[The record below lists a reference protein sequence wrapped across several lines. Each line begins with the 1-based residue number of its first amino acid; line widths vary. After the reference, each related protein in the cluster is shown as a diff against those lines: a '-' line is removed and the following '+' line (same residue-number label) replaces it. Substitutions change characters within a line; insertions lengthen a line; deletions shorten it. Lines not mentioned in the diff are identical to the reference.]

1 MPMTS
6 QNLDPLTSRVYN
18 SVWQLRADAW
28 VSLAEV
34 TRRLVT
40 DPPDSAP
47 NGPGASLPEPAG
59 ADPGA
64 GLPQR
69 VEELLRLLE
78 PIENCWAFPGRSGL
92 SELRRL
98 HRLGDPKALA
108 ARTAELNRALV
119 SGSYRTRRPY
129 FEVLVVGEMDSGEE
143 EGLREQLRRLR
154 RPEDE
159 FRYDI
164 VTVASF
170 EDAVIAALV
179 NFDVQ
184 AVVIRHWFANRSRH
198 DLSMLQRFFH
208 GTAGEG
214 LDDQRLAQRARAL
227 GARLAGLRPQLD
239 LYLITETSAEEIAGQ
254 VAQQFTR
261 VFYTREGL
269 LELHLSILQGVT
281 ERYRTPFFAAL
292 RDYSHRPTG
301 VFHAL
306 PISRGASVTTS
317 HWIPEMADFYGMNI
331 FLGHLRRPG
340 LVARAHGPVARCAG
354 AGGADVRLPSHVLRH

>member
-108 ARTAELNRALV
+108 ARTAE
-119 SGSYRTRRPY
+119 S
-129 FEVLVVGEMDSGEE
+129 
-143 EGLREQLRRLR
+143 
-154 RPEDE
+154 
-159 FRYDI
+159 
-164 VTVASF
+164 
-170 EDAVIAALV
+170 
-179 NFDVQ
+179 
-184 AVVIRHWFANRSRH
+184 
-198 DLSMLQRFFH
+198 
-208 GTAGEG
+208 
-214 LDDQRLAQRARAL
+214 
-227 GARLAGLRPQLD
+227 
-239 LYLITETSAEEIAGQ
+239 
-254 VAQQFTR
+254 
-261 VFYTREGL
+261 
-269 LELHLSILQGVT
+269 
-281 ERYRTPFFAAL
+281 
-292 RDYSHRPTG
+292 
-301 VFHAL
+301 
-306 PISRGASVTTS
+306 
-317 HWIPEMADFYGMNI
+317 
-331 FLGHLRRPG
+331 
-340 LVARAHGPVARCAG
+340 
-354 AGGADVRLPSHVLRH
+354 